1 MPTLRSADVPIHFV
15 DEGAGPAI
23 VLVHGFASSIA
34 GNWRATGVIDALTA
48 AGRRVVAL
56 DCRGHGES
64 GKPHDPAAYAGTA
77 MADDVIALLDHLG
90 LSQADIMG
98 YSMGGFLTASLLV
111 RHPGRFRSAILAG
124 VGDMVNQGGPD
135 PERSRRIAEAML
147 APSLDAVQDPVART
161 FRRFAERNG
170 NDLAALAALQQ
181 AERFR
186 FDPAKLSVVRVPVLV
201 LVGRDDVLAQTADRL
216 AARIPGGRLR
226 TVPGDHLTAVNADFI
241 REVVA
246 FLDEVSPVRSS

>member
-1 MPTLRSADVPIHFV
+1 VIA
-15 DEGAGPAI
+15 A
-23 VLVHGFASSIA
+23 LVG
-34 GNWRATGVIDALTA
+34 

-77 MADDVIALLDHLG
+77 MADDVIAVLDHLAIPE
-90 LSQADIMG
+90 ADIMG

-111 RHPGRFRSAILAG
+111 RHPSRFRSAILAG

-135 PERSRRIAEAML
+135 PERGERIAEALL
-147 APSLDAVQDPVART
+147 APSAEAVTDPVART

-170 NDLAALAALQQ
+170 NDLVALAALQR

-186 FDPAKLSVVRVPVLV
+186 YDPARLADVRIPVMV
-201 LVGRDDVLAQTADRL
+201 LVGREDALAQTADRL
-216 AARIPGGRLR
+216 AARLPNARLR

-241 REVVA
+241 REVLA
-246 FLDEVSPVRSS
+246 FLDEVSPVARP

>member
-1 MPTLRSADVPIHFV
+1 MPTVLSAGVPIHFV
-15 DEGAGPAI
+15 DEGTGPAI
-23 VLVHGFASSIA
+23 VLVHGFASSFT
-34 GNWRATGVIDALTA
+34 GNWRATGVIAALVG

-77 MADDVIALLDHLG
+77 MADDVIAVLDHLAIPE
-90 LSQADIMG
+90 ADIMG

-111 RHPGRFRSAILAG
+111 RHPSRFRSAILAG

-135 PERSRRIAEAML
+135 PERGERIAEALL
-147 APSLDAVQDPVART
+147 APSAEAVTDPVART

-170 NDLAALAALQQ
+170 NDLVALAALQR

-186 FDPAKLSVVRVPVLV
+186 YDPARLADVRIPVMV
-201 LVGRDDVLAQTADRL
+201 LVGREDALAQTADRL
-216 AARIPGGRLR
+216 AARLPNACLR

-241 REVVA
+241 REVLA
-246 FLDEVSPVRSS
+246 FLDEVSPVARP